1 MNKFREIFLDLEQK
15 ILNGEYPPQSLL
27 PSENQLIKVYN
38 VSRETVRKALNLLKD
53 AGYIQKKQGKGSIVL
68 DINRF
73 DFPISGL
80 TSFKELQEAQ
90 HIPNETKV
98 VELKKVA
105 VSPSLSQ
112 KTDWPVASEAWKLV
126 RQRKIDGEVAIL
138 DRDYLTMT
146 IIPELPVKKAEDS
159 LYGYLEND
167 LGLVIAYAQKEITV
181 EPVDKEIRELMEL
194 SMEEQH
200 AVFVRSLVFLEDTRC
215 FEYTESIHKL
225 DKFRFLEFARRR
237 KA

>member
-1 MNKFREIFLDLEQK
+1 
-15 ILNGEYPPQSLL
+15 
-27 PSENQLIKVYN
+27 
-38 VSRETVRKALNLLKD
+38 
-53 AGYIQKKQGKGSIVL
+53 
-68 DINRF
+68 
-73 DFPISGL
+73 
-80 TSFKELQEAQ
+80 
-90 HIPNETKV
+90 
-98 VELKKVA
+98 
-105 VSPSLSQ
+105 
-112 KTDWPVASEAWKLV
+112 
-126 RQRKIDGEVAIL
+126 
-138 DRDYLTMT
+138 MT